1 MASDGEVLRFD
12 QVGSLIRPP
21 ELEKLWEEAGS
32 NDVFGDEA
40 LRSCAADSVRE
51 LLEEQVRRGIEP
63 LTDGEYWRR
72 NFQDVFPLSVSGYEP
87 GATSFTTDPARDNSG
102 ELVPETA
109 YARRLRAV
117 SRLAL
122 ARNHLLDEYQS
133 DLAAAGDLEVRD
145 RLKVTLIGP
154 ERIAQRC
161 DLDASASVYGSR
173 QELVDDIV
181 AVEAQMLKEVLAAG
195 CRYVQI
201 DEPSFT
207 AYVDQRSL
215 DAMRAKGEDPDRL
228 LDMAIAANNALVDA
242 VAEAGGAT
250 TGLHMCRG
258 NGGSAWHRE
267 GPYDAIAEKAFSS
280 LRHTRL
286 LLEYDTERAGGF
298 EPLRFLAKGSIAVL
312 GLVSTKTGV
321 METRDDLIRRIE
333 EASKFAPI
341 EQLAISPQCGFAS
354 TGTGRARAL
363 DVETQWRKLELVR
376 SVAEEVW

>member
-1 MASDGEVLRFD
+1 MSSDGEVLRVD

-21 ELEKLWEEAGS
+21 ALEKLWEEAAGT
-32 NDVFGDEA
+32 DVFGDDD
-40 LRSCAADSVRE
+40 LQSCAADSVRE
-51 LLEEQVRRGIEP
+51 LLEEQLRRGIAP
-63 LTDGEYWRR
+63 VTDGEYWRR

-87 GATSFTTDPARDNSG
+87 GGDSFTTDPARDNTG

-109 YARRLRAV
+109 YARRLRAD
-117 SRLAL
+117 SRLTL
-122 ARNHLLDEYQS
+122 ANNHLLREFEA
-133 DLAAAGDLEVRD
+133 DLAAAGDLDVRD
-145 RLKVTLIGP
+145 RMKLTLIGP

-161 DLDASASVYGSR
+161 DQQASAAVYGTR
-173 QELVDDIV
+173 QELLDDIV
-181 AVEAQMLKEVLAAG
+181 AIEAQMLEQVLSAG

-215 DAMRAKGEDPDRL
+215 DAMRAKGEDPDQL
-228 LDMAIAANNALVDA
+228 FDMAIAANNALVDA
-242 VAEAGGAT
+242 VEAAGGAT

-280 LRHTRL
+280 LRHKRL
-286 LLEYDTERAGGF
+286 LLEYDTARAGGF
-298 EPLRFLAKGSIAVL
+298 EPLRFLAKGTIAVL

-321 METRDDLIRRIE
+321 METRDDLMRRIE
-333 EASKFAPI
+333 EASRFAPI
-341 EQLAISPQCGFAS
+341 EQLAISPQCGFAT

-363 DVETQWRKLELVR
+363 DVETQWKKLELVK